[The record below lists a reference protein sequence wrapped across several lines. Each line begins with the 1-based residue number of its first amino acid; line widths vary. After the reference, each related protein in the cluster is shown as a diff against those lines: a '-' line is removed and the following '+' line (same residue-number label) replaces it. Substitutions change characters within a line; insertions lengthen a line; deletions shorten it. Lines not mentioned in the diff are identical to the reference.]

1 MPQGDKRGATYEFYD
16 WNYDGEWRGDYLTN
30 GLGSLTDGNL
40 GPQDYKL
47 GYYAKSKT
55 LCVSNTM
62 LDYIATYILF
72 HERVLSFLQSHLF
85 VFRSWLGWVEE
96 REKRIC
102 RNHF

>member
-55 LCVSNTM
+55 G
-62 LDYIATYILF
+62 LF
-72 HERVLSFLQSHLF
+72 
-85 VFRSWLGWVEE
+85 
-96 REKRIC
+96 
-102 RNHF
+102 